1 MTDYFGLD
9 VPFLRHCAI
18 RAVDRGEGWT
28 LSAVDVEPHLMNSH
42 GNGHGGLIMTLLDVA
57 MGSAARLSHPSSTGV
72 ITLNLQTTFLRPATG
87 RVLCRSQ
94 VRSRTARTVY
104 CDADVTDDQGSL
116 LAHGTATF
124 MLVMR
129 DTA

>member
-9 VPFLRHCAI
+9 VPFLRYCAI
-18 RAVDRGEGWT
+18 RAVDRGDGWT
-28 LSAVDVEPHLMNSH
+28 LSAVDLEPHHMNSH
-42 GNGHGGLIMTLLDVA
+42 GSGHGGLIMTLLDVA
-57 MGSAARLSHPSSTGV
+57 MGSAARLSEPSSTGV

-87 RVLCRSQ
+87 RVLCQSR

-104 CDADVTDDQGSL
+104 CDADVTDAQGSL

-124 MLVMR
+124 MLVTR